1 MIEGF
6 AWRPERSPSPVSP
19 FWLALCTHADRTA
32 LECRREAVEFSVR
45 SRDGTVSARSVE
57 ACLTEKWLRAA
68 LREGFDDVVR
78 AAWRR
83 GELVQG
89 QNQVYR
95 VPPAVTGLPQ
105 DLAVFVVEHERAGR
119 MRLYITT
126 FGHCADHLEGVLC
139 GDDPITEEHLTR
151 LTADELR
158 NARDTPWLRRDAERG
173 ALRWISLPSVGLLS
187 GCLIPDLRA
196 AAPPSRFLLY
206 DRIDGRCAFASRSR

>member
-6 AWRPERSPSPVSP
+6 AWGPERSPSPVSP
-19 FWLALCTHADRTA
+19 FWLALCTHADRST
-32 LECRREAVEFSVR
+32 LECRREAVEFTVR
-45 SRDGTVSARSVE
+45 SSDGTANPRSVE
-57 ACLTEKWLRAA
+57 ACLVEKWLRAA

-89 QNQVYR
+89 QSQIYT

-105 DLAVFVVEHERAGR
+105 DLAVFMVEHERAGR
-119 MRLYITT
+119 MWLYITT

-139 GDDPITEEHLTR
+139 GDDPITEEHLSR
-151 LTADELR
+151 LTADELKS
-158 NARDTPWLRRDAERG
+158 ARDTPWLRRDAERG
-173 ALRWISLPSVGLLS
+173 ALRWISLPNVGLLS
-187 GCLIPDLRA
+187 VCLIPDLRA

-206 DRIDGRCAFASRSR
+206 DRIDERCAFASRSR